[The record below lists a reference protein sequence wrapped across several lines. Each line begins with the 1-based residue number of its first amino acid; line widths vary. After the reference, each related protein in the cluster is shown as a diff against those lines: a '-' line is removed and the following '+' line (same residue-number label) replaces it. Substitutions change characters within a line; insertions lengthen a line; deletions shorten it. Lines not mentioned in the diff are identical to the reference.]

1 MQVNNQAQLQKSQQL
16 NLELDKGGIED
27 IDAGPNRVSFSPD
40 NVCFDDNFVA

>member
-1 MQVNNQAQLQKSQQL
+1 MQASTQAQLQKSQQL

-40 NVCFDDNFVA
+40 DVCFDDNVVA